1 MVQSFNR
8 NASLDIAKGIGIL
21 LVVLGHC
28 PYVWNPVKQWLY
40 SFHMPLFFM
49 ISGLLWD
56 KASHEKRG
64 FLNASFVVKK
74 LQRLMI
80 PCYIWALLYFAVNC
94 IKARSFSFLK
104 VAYLLYGSQAGFSK
118 AGSLSSLWFFPCMF
132 LTVCAF
138 EGIQGLLIKRN
149 VNQVV
154 LLILAFF
161 SAVASVF
168 LPRLPQGYPWCLDV
182 SFAALA
188 FMILGYLIKDSFS
201 SVLRKRGYA
210 ITVCLLGFL
219 LLTLTFRFNLS
230 KISINNAD
238 LAGRYF
244 GNPLLYYFDA
254 FCGSLFVL
262 SLSDMLKNAG
272 KAGSLLAAFGR
283 HTIPILVIHKPVV
296 RAAAAVAEKLELHP
310 ILGVACGMVFALLV
324 SEILYRLLS
333 KRLPILFG
341 EGKLSLSRRR

>member
-1 MVQSFNR
+1 MAQTLNR
-8 NASLDIAKGIGIL
+8 DKSIDIAKGIGIL

-80 PCYIWALLYFAVNC
+80 PCYIWALLYYAVNC

-138 EGIQGLLIKRN
+138 EGIQRLLIKRN

-161 SAVASVF
+161 SAVASVC

-188 FMILGYLIKDSFS
+188 FMILGYLIKEYYVAVS
-201 SVLRKRGYA
+201 RKSGIA
-210 ITVCLLGFL
+210 IAACLLGFL
-219 LLTLTFRFNLS
+219 LLTFTFRFNLS
-230 KISINNAD
+230 RISINNVD

-244 GNPLLYYFDA
+244 GNPLLYFFDA
-254 FCGSLFVL
+254 ACGSLFVL
-262 SLSDMLKNAG
+262 SLSGLLNAYERV
-272 KAGSLLAAFGR
+272 SNLLAGIGR
-283 HTIPILVIHKPVV
+283 RTIPILVIHKPVV
-296 RAAAAVAEKLELHP
+296 RAAAAVAEKLEIHP
-310 ILGVACGMVFALLV
+310 FLGVACGMVFALLV

-341 EGKLSLSRRR
+341 EGKLSLSRRS